1 MITTGKPREATMP
14 KPPRMTPEDGEREA
28 LDRELDEELE
38 DTFPASLL
46 RLQQF

>member
-1 MITTGKPREATMP
+1 MP